1 MEVNLYGGYF
11 VGMSD
16 IQNPVANAM
25 SAIVTQ
31 VQDLI
36 HMATYET
43 QTDVAATLAHW
54 TASIVSGEIRDAS
67 LSVFATTDPD
77 TGEVVDRII
86 SPTNLRL
93 VVTLSDGTT
102 LEEQA
107 TLYPS
112 SHPYLVNMRPS

>member
-16 IQNPVANAM
+16 IQNTVANAM

-93 VVTLSDGTT
+93 VVTLSDGRT

>member
-1 MEVNLYGGYF
+1 MEVNPYGGYF

-16 IQNPVANAM
+16 IQNPVANVM

-43 QTDVAATLAHW
+43 QTDVASTLAHW

-93 VVTLSDGTT
+93 VVTLSDGRT